1 MIKLEDLKQHNQA
14 PRSTELIDLNDKR
27 LVSISEFSKLYSEG
41 KSEGKLPLPDN
52 CKWVAYDERKKVCFA
67 CTSDDKITR
76 YQAGKSSLRY
86 TEFRGGKLHITD
98 FHNFR
103 NEEKEEQKD
112 KDFGAADFAGFASR
126 ARQTAKTERLDKEVI
141 VPEVELNKLEDSN
154 KNNKTK
160 ENMEDIKMENNNM
173 DFNFEGLAEE
183 FGKEDFGTVTETTK
197 MDLGADVAPVANNA
211 VTGIEDTV
219 DADAP
224 WLYEIGK
231 FNQNEGSLLG
241 YITNNDAKVNITAK
255 KAASDK
261 KKGAGKDTAGQSA
274 LDQNAAGDANSKI
287 ISISQSAPG
296 KILGGVLEMP
306 AGGIFD
312 ITSLQTGTDANGKEV
327 KPDWDNKAKKVML
340 LENEQLA
347 TMIAFGFNS
356 EVPESK
362 KTFGPQAGVTSA
374 IIKPVKRKVEGS
386 EETVTVSELALKSS
400 RKGSKLAVDAYL
412 PLNTF
417 QTIDALR
424 NDLTQEEID
433 TLNESAFFQLFQT
446 NAKRPTAAYKQLT
459 ADHAKR
465 VRLNAENGKYESDYF
480 TLDLAKRLEID
491 IKPWYVKASDKHEK
505 LDKVPVI
512 VKVPT
517 PTKDEKSM
525 RLVVQKVNVLRDQ
538 DKPAYN
544 ELNSLSDPRFEKFVE
559 ACNGVLTVENLNT
572 VFGRKSVSKKAAE
585 KLATNGKNLMAL
597 RNIVA
602 GGKNL
607 KKMDTLF
614 NELKRA

>member
-1 MIKLEDLKQHNQA
+1 MVTLEDLKQNNQA
-14 PRSTELIDLNDKR
+14 PRSTELIDLNDSR
-27 LVSISEFSKLYSEG
+27 LVSIDEFRKLYSEG
-41 KSEGKLPLPDN
+41 KSGDKLPLPNN
-52 CKWVAYDERKKVCFA
+52 CKWVAYDENKKLCFA

-98 FHNFR
+98 FLNFR
-103 NEEKEEQKD
+103 NEAKEEEKG
-112 KDFGAADFAGFASR
+112 KDFGM
-126 ARQTAKTERLDKEVI
+126 
-141 VPEVELNKLEDSN
+141 ELNKLN
-154 KNNKTK
+154 KNNDKTTDK
-160 ENMEDIKMENNNM
+160 MEDIKMDNNM
-173 DFNFEGLAEE
+173 NFNFDELANE
-183 FGKEDFGTVTETTK
+183 FGNTDFGVEATETTK
-197 MDLGADVAPVANNA
+197 MNLGGETTPA
-211 VTGIEDTV
+211 VNTDATGIEDTV

-241 YITNNDAKVNITAK
+241 YITNNDAKINITAK
-255 KAASDK
+255 KITTNK
-261 KKGAGKDTAGQSA
+261 KSGAGKDTAGQSA
-274 LDQNAAGDANSKI
+274 LDQNAAGDTDSKM

-312 ITSLQTGTDANGKEV
+312 LTSLQTGTDANGKEV
-327 KPDWDNKAKKVML
+327 KPDWDNKAKKIML
-340 LENEQLA
+340 LENEQL
-347 TMIAFGFNS
+347 TNMIALGFNS

-362 KTFGPQAGVTSA
+362 KTFGPQAGITSA
-374 IIKPVKRKVEGS
+374 LIKPVKRKVEGS
-386 EETVTVSELALKSS
+386 NDVVTVSELYLKSS
-400 RKGSKLAVDAYL
+400 RKGSKLAPDAYL

-424 NDLTQEEID
+424 TDLTQEEVD
-433 TLNESAFFQLFQT
+433 TLNESSFFQLFQT

-459 ADHAKR
+459 ADYAKR
-465 VRLNAENGKYESDYF
+465 VKLNAETGKYESDYF
-480 TLDLAKRLEID
+480 TLDLAKRLDLD
-491 IKPWYVKASDKHEK
+491 IKPWYVKASDKHER

-517 PTKDEKSM
+517 PTKDGESM
-525 RLVVQKVNVLRDQ
+525 RLVVQRINVLRDQ
-538 DKPAYN
+538 DKPLYN

-559 ACNGVLTVENLNT
+559 ACNGVLTVENLNK

-585 KLATNGKNLMAL
+585 KLATSSKNLMTL
-597 RNIVA
+597 RSIVA
-602 GGKNL
+602 GSKNL

-614 NELKRA
+614 NELKRS

>member
-1 MIKLEDLKQHNQA
+1 MVTLEDLKQNNQA
-14 PRSTELIDLNDKR
+14 PRSTELIDLNDSR
-27 LVSISEFSKLYSEG
+27 LVSIEEFRKLYSEG
-41 KSEGKLPLPDN
+41 KSDGKLPLPNN
-52 CKWVAYDERKKVCFA
+52 CKWVAYDENKKLCFA

-98 FHNFR
+98 FLNFR
-103 NEEKEEQKD
+103 NEEKEEEKG
-112 KDFGAADFAGFASR
+112 KDFGMADFAGFATR
-126 ARQTAKTERLDKEVI
+126 ARQTAKTEKLDKDVI
-141 VPEVELNKLEDSN
+141 VPDMELNKLN
-154 KNNKTK
+154 KNNDNKTRDK
-160 ENMEDIKMENNNM
+160 MEDIKMNNDMN
-173 DFNFEGLAEE
+173 FNFDELASE
-183 FGKEDFGTVTETTK
+183 FGNTDFGVETTETTK
-197 MDLGADVAPVANNA
+197 MNLGGETTPA
-211 VTGIEDTV
+211 VNTAATGIEDTV

-241 YITNNDAKVNITAK
+241 YITNNDAKINITAK
-255 KAASDK
+255 KIASNK
-261 KKGAGKDTAGQSA
+261 KSGAGKDTAGQSA
-274 LDQNAAGDANSKI
+274 LDQNAAGDTNSKM

-312 ITSLQTGTDANGKEV
+312 LTSLQTGTDANGKEV
-327 KPDWDNKAKKVML
+327 KPDWDNKAKKIML
-340 LENEQLA
+340 LENEQL
-347 TMIAFGFNS
+347 TNMIALGFNS

-362 KTFGPQAGVTSA
+362 KTFGPQAGITSA
-374 IIKPVKRKVEGS
+374 LIKPVKRKVEGS
-386 EETVTVSELALKSS
+386 DEVVTVSELYLKSS
-400 RKGSKLAVDAYL
+400 RKGSKLAPDAYL

-424 NDLTQEEID
+424 TDLTQEEVD
-433 TLNESAFFQLFQT
+433 TLNESSFFQLFQT

-459 ADHAKR
+459 ADYAKR
-465 VRLNAENGKYESDYF
+465 VKLNAETGKYESDYF
-480 TLDLAKRLEID
+480 TLDLAKRLDLD
-491 IKPWYVKASDKHEK
+491 IKPWYVKASEKHEK

-517 PTKDEKSM
+517 PTKDGESM
-525 RLVVQKVNVLRDQ
+525 RLVVQRINVLRDQ
-538 DKPAYN
+538 DKPLYN

-559 ACNGVLTVENLNT
+559 ACNGVLTVENLNK

-585 KLATNGKNLMAL
+585 KLATSSKNLMTL
-597 RNIVA
+597 RSIVA
-602 GGKNL
+602 GSKNL

-614 NELKRA
+614 NELKRS